1 MDENKEENMVIMS
14 HIVVKRVE
22 HKIKVCEDVVVG
34 SRYHVKLDYHTN
46 RPDII
51 RKAEFW
57 TDASGIDDAKSI
69 AMQKFTTARNII
81 VNKSLE

>member
-1 MDENKEENMVIMS
+1 MVVIRKI
-14 HIVVKRVE
+14 IVTGGTRIKD
-22 HKIKVCEDVVVG
+22 IKVDSD
-34 SRYHVKLDYHTN
+34 SRYHVKLNYYTN

-69 AMQKFTTARNII
+69 AMQKFTTASNII
-81 VNKSLE
+81 INESHD